1 MTRPFRERIAKAAAA
16 KKSPVVLA
24 LDPPASRRGLSEF
37 AAKTI
42 RAVEQHVCAV
52 KMNFHL
58 ILPLSAAEISR
69 INKLAHSF
77 GLQSIADIK
86 LNDIEN
92 TNEVAIDHLARMGF
106 DAVIANPF
114 IGKGGLAALVQK
126 AHMLYAGVIAL
137 VYMSHPG
144 AKEGFG
150 LEVGGRGLYREFLER
165 ADGAG
170 ADGIVVGATQLDILR
185 QVSRRLP
192 VYSPGIGAQGGDTG
206 QALRSGADYLII
218 GRSIVEARQ
227 PAKIAKE
234 IQDKILSMKDMGNKR
249 DAFSSTG

>member
-1 MTRPFRERIAKAAAA
+1 MTRTFRERIAKAAAD
-16 KKSPVVLA
+16 KKSPIVLA
-24 LDPPASRRGLSEF
+24 LDPPAGRRGLPEF
-37 AAKTI
+37 AAKII

-58 ILPLSAAEISR
+58 LLPLSAPEISR
-69 INKLAHSF
+69 INRLAHSR

-86 LNDIEN
+86 LNDIES
-92 TNEVAIDHLARMGF
+92 TNEVAVDHLTRMGF

-114 IGKGGLAALVQK
+114 IGRGALAALVQK
-126 AHMLYAGVIAL
+126 AHRADAGVIAL

-150 LEVGGRGLYREFLER
+150 LEVGGRGLYREFLQR
-165 ADGAG
+165 AADAG

-185 QVSRRLP
+185 QVAKRLP
-192 VYSPGIGAQGGDTG
+192 VYSPGVGAQGGDAE
-206 QALRSGADYLII
+206 QAVRAGADYLII

-227 PAKIAKE
+227 PGRAAKE
-234 IQDKILSMKDMGNKR
+234 IQDRILSVRK
-249 DAFSSTG
+249 

>member
-1 MTRPFRERIAKAAAA
+1 MTRPFRERIARAAVD

-24 LDPPASRRGLSEF
+24 LDPPAGRRGLSEF

-42 RAVEQHVCAV
+42 RAVEQHICAI

-58 ILPLSAAEISR
+58 LLPLSAAEISR
-69 INKLAHSF
+69 INRLAHSC

-92 TNEVAIDHLARMGF
+92 TNEVAVDHLTKMGF

-114 IGKGGLAALVQK
+114 IGKGALGALVQK
-126 AHMLYAGVIAL
+126 ARGAGAGVIAL

-150 LEVGGRGLYREFLER
+150 LEVGGRGLYRAFLER
-165 ADGAG
+165 AADAG

-185 QVSRRLP
+185 QVAGQLP
-192 VYSPGIGAQGGDTG
+192 VYSPGVGAQGGDAA
-206 QALRSGADYLII
+206 QAIRSGADYLII
-218 GRSIVEARQ
+218 GRSIVEAKQ
-227 PAKIAKE
+227 PAKVAKE
-234 IQDKILSMKDMGNKR
+234 IQDSILSVRK
-249 DAFSSTG
+249 

>member
-1 MTRPFRERIAKAAAA
+1 MTRPFRERIATAAAR
-16 KKSPVVLA
+16 KKSTIIVA
-24 LDPPASRRGLSEF
+24 LDPPANRRGLVQF

-42 RAVEQHVCAV
+42 RAVEKHACAI

-69 INKLAHSF
+69 TNRLAHSC
-77 GLQSIADIK
+77 GLLSIADIK

-92 TNEVAIDHLARMGF
+92 TNEVAVDHLVKMGF

-114 IGKGGLAALVQK
+114 IGREGLEALVEK
-126 AHMLYAGVIAL
+126 AHELDAGVIAL

-150 LEVGGRGLYREFLER
+150 LEVAGRGLYRAFLER
-165 ADGAG
+165 AQGAG
-170 ADGIVVGATQLDILR
+170 ADGIVVGATQPDILR
-185 QVSRRLP
+185 QVAGRLP
-192 VYSPGIGAQGGDTG
+192 VYSPGVGAQGGDAG
-206 QALRSGADYLII
+206 QAIKNGADYLII

-227 PAKIAKE
+227 PARAAKE
-234 IQDKILSMKDMGNKR
+234 IQDSILSVRK
-249 DAFSSTG
+249 

>member
-16 KKSPVVLA
+16 KKSPIVLA
-24 LDPPASRRGLSEF
+24 LDPPASRRSLPEF
-37 AAKTI
+37 AARTI

-58 ILPLSAAEISR
+58 ILPLSTAELSR
-69 INKLAHSF
+69 INKLVHSF

-92 TNEVAIDHLARMGF
+92 TNEVAVNHLVKMGF

-114 IGKGGLAALVQK
+114 IGKGGLEALVQK
-126 AHMLYAGVIAL
+126 AHRLDAGVIAL

-150 LEVGGRGLYREFLER
+150 LEVGGRGLYRVFLER
-165 ADGAG
+165 AASAG
-170 ADGIVVGATQLDILR
+170 ADGVVVGATQLDILR
-185 QVSRRLP
+185 EVAEQLP
-192 VYSPGIGAQGGDTG
+192 VYSPGVGAQGGDAE
-206 QALRSGADYLII
+206 QAIKNGADYLII
-218 GRSIVEARQ
+218 GRSIVEVKQ
-227 PAKIAKE
+227 PAKAAKE
-234 IQDKILSMKDMGNKR
+234 IQDKILSIRK
-249 DAFSSTG
+249 

>member
-1 MTRPFRERIAKAAAA
+1 MTRPYRERISKAAAA
-16 KKSPVVLA
+16 KKSPVILA
-24 LDPPASRRGLSEF
+24 LDPPASKHKLFEF
-37 AAKTI
+37 AEKTI
-42 RAVEQHVCAV
+42 RVVEQHVCAV

-92 TNEVAIDHLARMGF
+92 TNDVAVDHLTRMGF

-126 AHMLYAGVIAL
+126 AHRLDAGVIAL

-150 LEVGGRGLYREFLER
+150 LEIAGRGLYNTFLER
-165 ADGAG
+165 AADSG

-185 QVSRRLP
+185 QTAGQLP
-192 VYSPGIGAQGGDTG
+192 VYSPGVGSQGGDAE
-206 QALRSGADYLII
+206 QAIRNGSDYLII

-227 PAKIAKE
+227 PAKAAKE
-234 IQDKILSMKDMGNKR
+234 IQDRILPVRK
-249 DAFSSTG
+249 

>member
-1 MTRPFRERIAKAAAA
+1 MTRPFRERIARAAAD
-16 KKSPVVLA
+16 KKNPVVLA
-24 LDPPASRRGLSEF
+24 LDPPANKRNLPEF

-42 RAVEQHVCAV
+42 RAVEQHVCAI

-58 ILPLSAAEISR
+58 LLPLSAAEISC
-69 INKLAHSF
+69 INRLAHSC

-92 TNEVAIDHLARMGF
+92 TNEVAIDHLTKMGF

-114 IGKGGLAALVQK
+114 IGKGALAALVQK
-126 AHMLYAGVIAL
+126 AHGAGAGVIAL

-150 LEVGGRGLYREFLER
+150 LEVGGRGLYRTFLER
-165 ADGAG
+165 AAGAG

-185 QVSRRLP
+185 QVAGQLP
-192 VYSPGIGAQGGDTG
+192 VYSPGVGAQGGDAA
-206 QALRSGADYLII
+206 QAVRSGADYLII
-218 GRSIVEARQ
+218 GRSIVEAKQ
-227 PAKIAKE
+227 PAKVAKE
-234 IQDKILSMKDMGNKR
+234 IQDSILSVRK
-249 DAFSSTG
+249 

>member
-1 MTRPFRERIAKAAAA
+1 MTRPFHERISRAAAA

-24 LDPPASRRGLSEF
+24 LDPPANRHGLPEY
-37 AAKTI
+37 ATKMI
-42 RAVEQHVCAV
+42 RAVEQHVCAIKV
-52 KMNFHL
+52 NFHL
-58 ILPLSAAEISR
+58 ILPLAAPEISR
-69 INKLAHSF
+69 INKLVHSC

-92 TNEVAIDHLARMGF
+92 TNEVAVDHLVRMGF

-114 IGKGGLAALVQK
+114 IGRGGLAALVQN
-126 AHMLYAGVIAL
+126 AHKLDAGVIAL

-165 ADGAG
+165 AVDAG

-185 QVSRRLP
+185 HVSRQLP
-192 VYSPGIGAQGGDTG
+192 VYSPGIGAQGGDAG
-206 QALRSGADYLII
+206 KALRSGADYLII

-234 IQDKILSMKDMGNKR
+234 IQDKILSVR
-249 DAFSSTG
+249 

>member
-1 MTRPFRERIAKAAAA
+1 MTRPFHERISRAAAA

-24 LDPPASRRGLSEF
+24 LDPPANRRGLPEF
-37 AAKTI
+37 ATKMI
-42 RAVEQHVCAV
+42 RAVEQHVCAIKV
-52 KMNFHL
+52 NFHL
-58 ILPLSAAEISR
+58 ILPLSAPEISR
-69 INKLAHSF
+69 INKLVHLC

-92 TNEVAIDHLARMGF
+92 TNEVAVDHLVRMGF

-114 IGKGGLAALVQK
+114 IGRGGLAALVQN
-126 AHMLYAGVIAL
+126 AHKLDAGVIAL

-165 ADGAG
+165 AVDAG

-185 QVSRRLP
+185 HVSRQLP
-192 VYSPGIGAQGGDTG
+192 VYSPGIGAQGGDAG
-206 QALRSGADYLII
+206 KALRSGADYLII

-234 IQDKILSMKDMGNKR
+234 IQDKILSVR
-249 DAFSSTG
+249 

>member
-16 KKSPVVLA
+16 KKSPIVLA
-24 LDPPASRRGLSEF
+24 LDPPAGRRALPAF

-42 RAVEQHVCAV
+42 RAVENHVCAV
-52 KMNFHL
+52 KINFHL
-58 ILPLSAAEISR
+58 LLPLSAAEISR
-69 INKLAHSF
+69 INRLAHSC

-92 TNEVAIDHLARMGF
+92 TNRIAVDHLSKMGF

-114 IGKGGLAALVQK
+114 IGREGLAALVQK
-126 AHMLYAGVIAL
+126 AHRLNAGVIAL

-165 ADGAG
+165 AAGAG

-185 QVSRRLP
+185 QVSGKLP
-192 VYSPGIGAQGGDTG
+192 VYSPGVGAQGGDAQ
-206 QALRSGADYLII
+206 QALRSGSDYLIV
-218 GRSIVEARQ
+218 GRSIVESRHPGRA
-227 PAKIAKE
+227 AKDL
-234 IQDKILSMKDMGNKR
+234 QSKI
-249 DAFSSTG
+249 SSVRN

>member
-1 MTRPFRERIAKAAAA
+1 MSNSRKPFRERIARAADA
-16 KKSPVVLA
+16 KKSPIVLA
-24 LDPPASRRGLSEF
+24 LDPPTSKRNLPAF

-42 RAVEQHVCAV
+42 RAVGQHICAV

-58 ILPLSAAEISR
+58 ILPLSASEISR
-69 INKLAHSF
+69 INRLVHSY

-92 TNEVAIDHLARMGF
+92 TNEVAIDHLTRMGF

-126 AHMLYAGVIAL
+126 AHKAGAGVIAL

-150 LEVGGRGLYREFLER
+150 LEVGGRGLYSEFLER
-165 ADGAG
+165 ATGAG

-185 QVSRRLP
+185 QVAKQQLP
-192 VYSPGIGAQGGDTG
+192 VYSPGIGAQGGDAE
-206 QALRSGADYLII
+206 QAIRSGADYLII
-218 GRSIVEARQ
+218 GRSIVEAAQ
-227 PAKIAKE
+227 PAKVAKE
-234 IQDKILSMKDMGNKR
+234 IQSRILLSVRK
-249 DAFSSTG
+249 

>member
-1 MTRPFRERIAKAAAA
+1 MTRPFRERIARAAAH
-16 KKSPVVLA
+16 KRSPIVLA
-24 LDPPASRRGLSEF
+24 LDPPAGRRGLPEF
-37 AAKTI
+37 AARTI
-42 RAVEQHVCAV
+42 RAVERHVCAV

-58 ILPLSAAEISR
+58 LLPLSALEISR
-69 INKLAHSF
+69 INKLVHSC

-92 TNEVAIDHLARMGF
+92 TNEVAVDHLTKMGF

-114 IGKGGLAALVQK
+114 MGKGALAALVQK
-126 AHMLYAGVIAL
+126 AHRANAGVIAL

-150 LEVGGRGLYREFLER
+150 LEVGGRELYREFLER
-165 ADGAG
+165 ADDSG

-185 QVSRRLP
+185 QVARQLP
-192 VYSPGIGAQGGDTG
+192 VYSPGVGAQGGDAG
-206 QALRSGADYLII
+206 QAIKGGADYLII

-227 PAKIAKE
+227 PAKAAKE
-234 IQDKILSMKDMGNKR
+234 IQDRILSIRK
-249 DAFSSTG
+249 